1 MSDRGYSE
9 MQIQDDI
16 EEGEMLEESEE
27 IIDGQEHQGHTVTE
41 QQFRLEEA
49 FQLSASQSNI
59 LSSST
64 PQPLLF
70 YTKRK

>member
-9 MQIQDDI
+9 IQIQDDI
-16 EEGEMLEESEE
+16 EEGDMLEESEE

-49 FQLSASQSNI
+49 FQLSAS
-59 LSSST
+59 
-64 PQPLLF
+64 
-70 YTKRK
+70 